1 MAEDALEEAGRQAA
15 ACPASAEPP
24 QPAVAPLPALPS
36 APAVVVVAETIT
48 LRAGALFRFDGGA
61 ASDLL
66 VEGRAQLDELAS
78 NLAKTY
84 LTIESITLVGHAD
97 RLGNADYNL
106 RLSRQRAET
115 VKEYLGARG
124 IAAPMVARGVGA
136 SRPLVACN
144 ADRSTGA
151 LKSCLQANRRV
162 EIVVRGVRR

>member
-1 MAEDALEEAGRQAA
+1 VHSSDSTEARRPTCSSRAA
-15 ACPASAEPP
+15 RNS
-24 QPAVAPLPALPS
+24 
-36 APAVVVVAETIT
+36 TNW
-48 LRAGALFRFDGGA
+48 LRTGKA
-61 ASDLL
+61 
-66 VEGRAQLDELAS
+66 
-78 NLAKTY
+78 Y